1 MTQRNRNCEGQARR
15 AEVDEVGEDVRVGQ
29 PGGHRYSHTPHHRT
43 LFGACASSK
52 KSESG
57 ERDLLGLK
65 VRTSTPPADLE
76 GKLCLSIARITGT
89 GGNSFKRSTRK
100 LIMPQPG
107 LQ

>member
-29 PGGHRYSHTPHHRT
+29 PGGHRYSHTPHYRT

-52 KSESG
+52 SLKVASVS
-57 ERDLLGLK
+57 DLLGLK

-76 GKLCLSIARITGT
+76 GKLCLFIAQITGT
-89 GGNSFKRSTRK
+89 QAETPLRDPPES
-100 LIMPQPG
+100 
-107 LQ
+107 